1 MASTYTTNL
10 QLETVATGEKAGLWG
25 TITNT
30 NLEILEQAS
39 SGTPTYTIGA
49 TVSPDGS
56 GVTVSTGAADVNV
69 ITWNAID
76 PDASQTW
83 TNIDPL

>member
-10 QLETVATGEKAGLWG
+10 QLEKVTTGEKAGLWG

-39 SGTPTYTIGA
+39 SGYLAVDVASSDVTL
-49 TVSPDGS
+49 DLDNGS
-56 GVTVSTGAADVNV
+56 TSNGKNLFL
-69 ITWNAID
+69 N
-76 PDASQTW
+76 
-83 TNIDPL
+83 

>member
-10 QLETVATGEKAGLWG
+10 QLEKVATGEKAGLWG
-25 TITNT
+25 TVTNT

-39 SGTPTYTIGA
+39 SGYLSVDVA
-49 TVSPDGS
+49 
-56 GVTVSTGAADVNV
+56 AADVNV

-76 PDASQTW
+76 TGATQTW

>member
-1 MASTYTTNL
+1 MLGLSAFAETTFGATIIGDL
-10 QLETVATGEKAGLWG
+10 DVTVIVTGSLCG
-25 TITNT
+25 TV
-30 NLEILEQAS
+30 S
-39 SGTPTYTIGA
+39 SGTPTYIISG
-49 TVSPDGS
+49 TVAVTGS

-69 ITWNAID
+69 ITWNPID